1 VGALALRR
9 GSSSCEQLAQH
20 THEQERQWAIKAADN
35 YLCTGGGR
43 KPPNRRESEIMLAI
57 VVLLFVIAGLAAIYP
72 G

>member
-1 VGALALRR
+1 VGYQGRQPWGAGPGIPRR
-9 GSSSCEQLAQH
+9 VGRRAS
-20 THEQERQWAIKAADN
+20 N
-35 YLCTGGGR
+35 YLCTGGGH

>member
-1 VGALALRR
+1 VGYQGREPWGAGPGVRR
-9 GSSSCEQLAQH
+9 RAVRRL
-20 THEQERQWAIKAADN
+20 DN